1 MWMHTAHK
9 CWHQTKKGT
18 LAARAGPA
26 AACATFR
33 RVSIYIGGSWIRQLQ
48 ELHMKRLLGLL
59 LVMGVVRCGQK
70 ENVGNVVRPSPYHR
84 PWRGC

>member
-1 MWMHTAHK
+1 MK
-9 CWHQTKKGT
+9 C
-18 LAARAGPA
+18 
-26 AACATFR
+26 
-33 RVSIYIGGSWIRQLQ
+33 
-48 ELHMKRLLGLL
+48 LLGLL